1 MEAIMAENC
10 IFCKIIAGE
19 IPSTTVYEDEDFKA
33 ILDVNP
39 AARGHVII
47 LPKHHADDVFSLED
61 SQAEKI
67 FPVAKKIAT
76 ALKKTYQCDGV
87 NILQNNG
94 EAAGQTVFHLHVH
107 VIPRYCDDDTGFG
120 SSRSRN
126 QKEFVK
132 KRGRDIETDHI
143 DWWWDSRTCYTQYCV
158 DSRITKAGI

>member
-1 MEAIMAENC
+1 MAEDC

-19 IPSTTVYEDEDFKA
+19 IPSTTVYEDDDFKA

-47 LPKHHADDVFSLED
+47 LPKKHAANIFELEEED
-61 SQAEKI
+61 AKKI
-67 FPVAKKIAT
+67 FPVAAKIAA

-107 VIPRYCDDDTGFG
+107 VIPRYYGDGVNIKWQPGETPDL
-120 SSRSRN
+120 N
-126 QKEFVK
+126 AVAEEIK
-132 KRGRDIETDHI
+132 KNM
-143 DWWWDSRTCYTQYCV
+143 
-158 DSRITKAGI
+158 